1 MKFVKINTDGEMFDM
16 DESVNLRTI
25 NKLLSNDSSTK
36 IQQLYTW
43 NYENSTVV
51 CYGCIEGN
59 AGNENKH
66 ELPPKGVLKL
76 KGIGN
81 SDTQLLFGNIYM
93 IKKDKKISNI
103 DTSDYS
109 VFYSTCF
116 QGFDDCV
123 SDEEEDEE
131 DDEEDDNSLD
141 GFIVQ
146 DDESQLDSD
155 YELDEDNNIY

>member
-66 ELPPKGVLKL
+66 ELPPKGVL
-76 KGIGN
+76 
-81 SDTQLLFGNIYM
+81 
-93 IKKDKKISNI
+93 
-103 DTSDYS
+103 
-109 VFYSTCF
+109 
-116 QGFDDCV
+116 
-123 SDEEEDEE
+123 
-131 DDEEDDNSLD
+131 
-141 GFIVQ
+141 
-146 DDESQLDSD
+146 
-155 YELDEDNNIY
+155 